1 MGRDGR
7 LDAKPGRTKQGGN
20 LYRMPT
26 YQYQCKECGVSF
38 ERFQHFSEEPLKTCP
53 ECSGPVFRV
62 IQPVG
67 VIFKGKGFYVTD
79 HRGGVSPAT
88 AIKGEKGDKGEDKG
102 AEAKPKADPE
112 AKLKTD
118 TETPTPAKE

>member
-1 MGRDGR
+1 
-7 LDAKPGRTKQGGN
+7 
-20 LYRMPT
+20 MPT

-53 ECSGPVFRV
+53 ECSGHVFRV

-88 AIKGEKGDKGEDKG
+88 APVSDKNDKGDKKAAEETKPESNP
-102 AEAKPKADPE
+102 EAKPKA
-112 AKLKTD
+112 
-118 TETPTPAKE
+118 ETATPKKESPAE

>member
-1 MGRDGR
+1 MLED
-7 LDAKPGRTKQGGN
+7 L
-20 LYRMPT
+20 
-26 YQYQCKECGVSF
+26 
-38 ERFQHFSEEPLKTCP
+38 P

-88 AIKGEKGDKGEDKG
+88 APVIDKNDKNDKGEKKATEENKPETNAD
-102 AEAKPKADPE
+102 AKPKA
-112 AKLKTD
+112 
-118 TETPTPAKE
+118 ETKDASKRVLRSISSAPPDGPAALPISDHE

>member
-1 MGRDGR
+1 
-7 LDAKPGRTKQGGN
+7 
-20 LYRMPT
+20 MPT
-26 YQYQCKECGVSF
+26 YQYQCRECGVNF
-38 ERFQHFSEEPLKTCP
+38 ERFQHFSEEPLRICP

-88 AIKGEKGDKGEDKG
+88 APVVDKNDKNDKAEKKA
-102 AEAKPKADPE
+102 AEESKPEANADAKPKAE
-112 AKLKTD
+112 AK
-118 TETPTPAKE
+118 TPKKESSEA